1 MHNRHARTARPL
13 VYICAL
19 FLIASLI
26 FAPAEAIA
34 DGNGGLPVGQHY
46 NPTDST
52 TPVSEAEPPQE
63 EESDKS
69 LLTII
74 WELAKL
80 LI

>member
-1 MHNRHARTARPL
+1 MHNRHVHPVRAL

-26 FAPAEAIA
+26 LTPVDGIA
-34 DGNGGLPVGQHY
+34 DGNGGLPVGQQ
-46 NPTDST
+46 NNSTDST
-52 TPVSEAEPPQE
+52 TSASEPEPSQE
-63 EESDKS
+63 EESESS